1 MIKGVITG
9 IITAI
14 KTEFGAGYR
23 VYDELPEQGLKEP
36 CFYVKFVTP
45 TTTRAVGRR
54 LTKAYAFNI
63 TYFPKDA
70 INPNTECMEVEER
83 LTVAL
88 QDIVADGIVV
98 HADTEISGQYVDGNL
113 QVKAGYTIPAM
124 LTEKPEESMETLEHT
139 VKAE

>member
-1 MIKGVITG
+1 MIEGVIAG
-9 IITAI
+9 IINAI
-14 KTEFGAGYR
+14 KAEFGAGYR

-54 LTKAYAFNI
+54 FKRVYVFNI

-70 INPNTECMEVEER
+70 INPNTECRKVEER
-83 LTVAL
+83 LSMVL

-98 HADTEISGQYVDGNL
+98 HADAEISGEFIDGNL
-113 QVKAGYTIPAM
+113 QIKAGYSMPVI
-124 LTEKPEESMETLEHT
+124 LYEKPEESMETLEHT
-139 VKAE
+139 VTAE